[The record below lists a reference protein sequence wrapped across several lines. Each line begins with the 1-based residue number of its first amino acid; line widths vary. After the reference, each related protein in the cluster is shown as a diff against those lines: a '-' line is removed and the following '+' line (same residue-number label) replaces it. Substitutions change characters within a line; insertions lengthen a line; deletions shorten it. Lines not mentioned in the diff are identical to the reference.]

1 VLKVLFF
8 VVFLQSICFAQV
20 SNYALEKNWAAL
32 PTIENASFWVPKN
45 ADLKNNQK
53 EAEVDVFFIHP
64 TTDIYGFKAS
74 GNTNIDNKK
83 VNIKTDELSIKYQA
97 SVFNGTCKVY
107 APRYRQAVLHN
118 FFSKNSDKS
127 KAAFNL
133 AYSDIKAAFEY
144 YLANYNHG
152 RPIIIAGH
160 SQGTMHAARLLKEFF
175 DGKPLQKQLVVAYLI
190 GYPIYASEFQFI
202 KVADDADSL
211 GGFVSYNTFLMG
223 ADNFFTEEYKNAV
236 VVNPLSWKTDKQFV
250 DASKHLGGIKTN
262 KEQIFPNLFGALCG
276 NGILEVQKP
285 NVSGYV
291 PLVKN
296 NYHLH
301 DYSLFYMN
309 LRENIAHRANLYIN
323 LKKL

>member
-1 VLKVLFF
+1 MLKQLI
-8 VVFLQSICFAQV
+8 FLLLLYNICLAQTT
-20 SNYALEKNWAAL
+20 NYAVEENWAAL
-32 PTIENASFWVPKN
+32 PFKENLSYWTPKKST
-45 ADLKNNQK
+45 LKNNQTN
-53 EAEVDVFFIHP
+53 VQIDVFFIHP
-64 TTDIYGFKAS
+64 TTDIYGLKVS
-74 GNTNIDNKK
+74 GNTKIDNQR
-83 VNIKTDELSIKYQA
+83 VNKKTDELSIKYQA
-97 SVFNGTCKVY
+97 SVFNETCKVY

-118 FFSKNSDKS
+118 FFSRNSNKS
-127 KAAFNL
+127 KAAFDL

-160 SQGTMHAARLLKEFF
+160 SQGTMHAARLLKEYF
-175 DGKPLQKQLVVAYLI
+175 DNKPLQKQLVVAYLI
-190 GYPIYASEFQFI
+190 GYPIYANEFQSL
-202 KVADDADSL
+202 KVNGDADSI

-223 ADNFFTEEYKNAV
+223 ADNFFTEKYKNAV
-236 VVNPLSWKTDKQFV
+236 VVNPLNWKTDKQFV

-262 KEQIFPNLFGALCG
+262 KEQIFPNLFGAKCG
-276 NGILEVQKP
+276 NGILEIQKP

-296 NYHLH
+296 NYHLY
-301 DYSLFYMN
+301 DYALFYMN